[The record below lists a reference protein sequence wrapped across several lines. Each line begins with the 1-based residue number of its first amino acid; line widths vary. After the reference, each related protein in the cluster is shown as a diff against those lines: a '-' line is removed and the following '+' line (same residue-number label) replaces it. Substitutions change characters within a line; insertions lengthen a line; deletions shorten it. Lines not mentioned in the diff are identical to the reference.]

1 MKVIAY
7 SLFGD
12 PDSFEFPFYL
22 RGIYFNARM
31 NRLLYP
37 DWTTVVEVDA
47 GLINF
52 VRPLLKTLEAHYN
65 IGSNVPNSVGPNYP
79 DKCRKMLWRM
89 FPVFAKGVT
98 HVLCRDADAI
108 TTYRES
114 KSVDR
119 WLASGYGYH
128 GINDDPAHGIP
139 LMGGMIGIRTED
151 FRRDFPDV
159 LTWNQ
164 LIRDSKLDTH
174 GTDQDLLMKKIYPRI
189 GPQNLYWDRN
199 PIQVRDNR
207 LWESDLTC
215 RMIGSPG
222 VVDFELLR
230 FFKRFDPKGESINN
244 ELRRLSPD
252 VRRHFYWI

>member
-1 MKVIAY
+1 MKVISY

-22 RGIYFNARM
+22 RGVYFNARM
-31 NRLLYP
+31 NRLIYPEWHTRILY
-37 DWTTVVEVDA
+37 DTSLAVYLAGFLDILHTKLDA
-47 GLINF
+47 SF
-52 VRPLLKTLEAHYN
+52 D
-65 IGSNVPNSVGPNYP
+65 SPNSIGRQIP

-89 FPVFAKGVT
+89 FPVFADCVT

-114 KSVDR
+114 KSVER
-119 WLASGYGYH
+119 WLKSGMGYH
-128 GINDDPAHGIP
+128 GMNDDPAHGIP
-139 LMGGMIGIRTED
+139 LMGGMIGIKTD
-151 FRRDFPDV
+151 HFKRDFPEFES
-159 LTWNQ
+159 WNHM
-164 LIRDSKLDTH
+164 IGDSKLANH

-189 GPQNLYWDRN
+189 GAQNLCWDRN
-199 PIQVRDNR
+199 PIPARDNK

-244 ELRRLSPD
+244 ELRKLSPD
-252 VRRHFYWI
+252 VRKHFYWL